1 MKNIATVITLLFI
14 TLSISVPAAAW
25 LDKVEEKANRGA
37 TNFAGFWLEIPYQL
51 VNAFEKAETKFNRGL
66 ANMVVFW
73 IEIPYQLFK
82 GVKANPLTGVPLGIG
97 KSLYMIPA
105 RIGSGA
111 VDLATFPVPFPIED
125 YGSLIRP
132 PYNPWITNE

>member
-51 VNAFEKAETKFNRGL
+51 VEGL
-66 ANMVVFW
+66 KKSPW
-73 IEIPYQLFK
+73 TGIPV
-82 GVKANPLTGVPLGIG
+82 GLGMGIV
-97 KSLYMIPA
+97 MIPA
-105 RIGSGA
+105 RMGA
-111 VDLATFPVPFPIED
+111 GVLELATFPAPLPGVG
-125 YGSLIRP
+125 YGPLFEPAI
-132 PYNPWITNE
+132 NPWIEHEEAEEEPEEIAEELRERMRR